1 MALLDTKHLTAL
13 LTGCFPLK
21 CDCVRVQE
29 KDQSNQWSTATKMVA
44 IPITQLISPPSNA
57 RADVNASTDG

>member
-1 MALLDTKHLTAL
+1 
-13 LTGCFPLK
+13 
-21 CDCVRVQE
+21 
-29 KDQSNQWSTATKMVA
+29 MVA